1 MLSERFRVY
10 IDVHFSGENVEGI
23 GIVYNLALRGA
34 LIETKTPVKT
44 GDRLDLSVML
54 PDQDDPV
61 ELPAAVRW
69 VRGHRMGVEFFKMEV
84 EAFQQLTGY
93 LIGVLNANQKHLK
106 AA

>member
-34 LIETKTPVKT
+34 LIETRTPVKT
-44 GDRLDLSVML
+44 GEQLKLRLIL
-54 PDQDDPV
+54 PNQTDPV
-61 ELPAAVRW
+61 ELPACIRW
-69 VRGHRMGVEFFKMEV
+69 IRGHRMGVEFLKMEV
-84 EAFQQLTGY
+84 KAFQQLTGY
-93 LIGVLNANQKHLK
+93 LFGVLNADEERRK